1 MRNGSRPRRWS
12 KEHYTAGQLLLVTTL
27 VALVWAVPAQSQR
40 GPASNNQRVV
50 LGTLAT
56 GATVS
61 FVKSTANG
69 WGIEIGGPNT
79 THVAQQRPA
88 RLEIYSDAQ
97 EIRQLNSGYDAVTVE
112 GGMAIARAELTL
124 SPSVRFRLEDR
135 WSLSGAVL
143 SVHRRL
149 EVEGNASGGFDSAVM
164 LETTTEVTWPDI
176 DFLAP
181 GQLYADP
188 TNDGLRAAGGP
199 LNYKD
204 RRLSFREDYLPAPL
218 LALSFRNGT
227 SISVLDP
234 SPRGNTTTAESHT
247 PTGTALTDERFLF
260 GALGAHEAQDG
271 GVEFGF
277 WLPGTISDFEGPSR
291 QSAANPRPEP
301 AGPPVRAWRRR
312 YHPIKQGFTQ
322 DYDVSFRFGQGEQ
335 FRALTRDAYRWAW
348 STLKPQVTYLDLQLV
363 QRVLIDF
370 LEARVVSVD
379 GRTGIPYLL
388 DARTGEYMDRADAKR
403 AAMGFCAKNIEAA
416 DQLLEESDHDPSP
429 RGQKMRQSA
438 LDIISSFIRILGPMS
453 PPPGDGFNLYT
464 GKLEQAV
471 WSIDKQFLR
480 TPSDDMLV
488 LVNAYHREKAEGRDH
503 PEWLHWAQGYA
514 DWLVAQQ
521 RADGS
526 WPRTW
531 KPGTNEVAQPSGS
544 GSNSPPP
551 LMLALYRET
560 GEIKYRE
567 SALRAGEYLWED
579 WGTKGV
585 YAGGAVDGSSVH
597 LTTDKEGGMLSLL
610 AFESLYDATKDP
622 KWLTRAEAAADY
634 AESWIWI
641 WNVPMPD
648 DADNTM
654 IEWKIGVPTVGLQ
667 GIGAGGSG
675 GTDEYLDWATPLYA
689 KLYKDTGDRHYL
701 DVARI
706 LLHNTK
712 AMLAMPGRTYGM
724 LGPGWQQEHW
734 LMSSN
739 RGYGQAGKWLPWL
752 TTNHL
757 HSIMAL
763 QDYDPVLYKQLSA
776 KPGAENAKLGH

>member
-1 MRNGSRPRRWS
+1 MIKRGQMRSLP
-12 KEHYTAGQLLLVTTL
+12 AFLALL
-27 VALVWAVPAQSQR
+27 WMMPAQSQR
-40 GPASNNQRVV
+40 RTASTNHALV

-61 FVKSTANG
+61 FVKSAANE
-69 WGIEIGGPNT
+69 WGIEISGRNNP
-79 THVAQQRPA
+79 HVVQEQPA
-88 RLEIYSDAQ
+88 RLEVYSDAQ
-97 EIRQLNSGYDAVTVE
+97 DIRQLTSGYKTVTLT
-112 GGMAIARAELTL
+112 GGVAIGRADLTL
-124 SPSVRFRLEDR
+124 SSAVNFRVEDR
-135 WSLSGAVL
+135 WSLIGAVV

-149 EVEGNASGGFDSAVM
+149 DVKGNGSGGFDSAVM
-164 LETTTEVTWPDI
+164 LETKPDVTWPDI

-181 GQLYADP
+181 GQLYGDP
-188 TNDGLRAAGGP
+188 TNDGIRAAGGP
-199 LNYKD
+199 MNYKD
-204 RRLSFREDYLPAPL
+204 RRLSFREDYLSAPL
-218 LALSFRNGT
+218 IALSFRNGT

-234 SPRGNTTTAESHT
+234 SPRGDTTTAESRA
-247 PTGTALTDERFLF
+247 PTGTVLTDQRFLF

-277 WLPGTISDFEGPSR
+277 WLPGTISDFAGPAR
-291 QSAANPRPEP
+291 RSAADPRPEP
-301 AGPPVRAWRRR
+301 SELPVRAWRRR
-312 YHPIKQGFTQ
+312 YNPIKQGFKQ
-322 DYDVSFRFGQGEQ
+322 DYDVSFRFGRDEQ
-335 FRALTRDAYRWAW
+335 FRDVTRDAYRWAW
-348 STLKPQVTYLDLQLV
+348 STLKPQVTYLDLPLV
-363 QRVLIDF
+363 QRTLIDF
-370 LEARVVSVD
+370 LEARIVSVD

-403 AAMGFCAKNIEAA
+403 AALGFCAKNIEAA

-438 LDIISSFIRILGPMS
+438 LDIISTFIRVLGPMS
-453 PPPGDGFNLYT
+453 PPAGDGFNLYT

-488 LVNAYHREKAEGRDH
+488 LVNAYRREKAEGRDH

-514 DWLVAQQ
+514 DWLLTQQ

-531 KPGTNEVAQPSGS
+531 KPGTSDVAQPSGS
-544 GSNSPPP
+544 GSYSPPP

-560 GEIKYRE
+560 GENTYRE
-567 SALRAGEYLWED
+567 SALRAGEYLWSD
-579 WGTKGV
+579 WGTRGV

-597 LTTDKEGGMLSLL
+597 LNTDKEGGMLSLL

-622 KWLTRAEAAADY
+622 KWLKRAEAAGDY
-634 AESWIWI
+634 AETWIWI
-641 WNVPMPD
+641 WNVPMPA
-648 DADNTM
+648 DADNST
-654 IEWKIGVPTVGLQ
+654 IEWKVGVPTVGLQ
-667 GIGAGGSG
+667 GIGAAGSG
-675 GTDEYLDWATPLYA
+675 GTDEYLDWATPLFA
-689 KLYKDTGDRHYL
+689 KLYEDTKDPHYL

-763 QDYDPVLYKQLSA
+763 KDYDPVLYKQLST
-776 KPGAENAKLGH
+776 KPAAGSAKLDP